1 MLGLIPFRFNNGEDR
16 SDLSL
21 NDWYQDFFN
30 DDMLSPLNYKTTLK
44 GAFKTD
50 IKDTPEKYIIHAE
63 LPGFNKEDINIS
75 YKNNYLTI
83 SAVRKEEHSEHD
95 DKTNKFIR
103 KEIET
108 GEVTRNFYFDNIS
121 DESIH
126 AKYDNGILTVELPKK
141 EPTAEKEE
149 KKITIE

>member
-21 NDWYQDFFN
+21 NDWFQDFFN

-44 GAFKTD
+44 GAFKSD
-50 IKDTPEKYIIHAE
+50 IKDTPEKY
-63 LPGFNKEDINIS
+63 INIS